1 MGKPREDGL
10 PAPYS
15 SDQLYLAAILGALR
29 ELTIAVNSLA
39 ADKDSPAPPQQEG
52 EVILLSEPQVSPVEP
67 PPLAPETEPEV
78 SPPVAKKPR
87 GRPRKVQS

>member
-15 SDQLYLAAILGALR
+15 SDQLYLAAILDALR
-29 ELTIAVNSLA
+29 ELTIAVNSLGS
-39 ADKDSPAPPQQEG
+39 DKDVPAPPQQEG

-67 PPLAPETEPEV
+67 PPLAPETE
-78 SPPVAKKPR
+78 SVAKKPR
-87 GRPRKVQS
+87 GRPRKAKA